1 MLREDVHECFLLFL
15 MNETSF
21 IFLNTAAAEYAVERP
36 SRYYPQY
43 VVRTFTVAPLNTI
56 SGFKKLIMS
65 MQATVAN
72 VFPTNKSQFLFFEYK
87 SSFIIKIIFYQFIFK
102 AVL

>member
-1 MLREDVHECFLLFL
+1 
-15 MNETSF
+15 
-21 IFLNTAAAEYAVERP
+21 
-36 SRYYPQY
+36 
-43 VVRTFTVAPLNTI
+43 
-56 SGFKKLIMS
+56 